1 MFFRSNSFKSE
12 LYNEN
17 TFYNKFLKDLERS
30 KNEVIIESPYITST
44 RMDLLL
50 PVFQRLLNN
59 KIKIHLITRD
69 PSEHESEI
77 YKYQST
83 NEILKCNELGINTVL
98 LSGYHHRKL
107 AIIDR
112 KILWEGS
119 LNILSQTNSLELM
132 RRIESSVLTQELMKF
147 VGISKLI

>member
-1 MFFRSNSFKSE
+1 MLFRSNSFKSK

-17 TFYNKFLKDLERS
+17 TFYNKFLKDLVRS
-30 KNEVIIESPYITST
+30 KNEVIIESPYITSA
-44 RMDLLL
+44 RMDMFR

-83 NEILKCNELGINTVL
+83 NEILKCNELGINTIL
-98 LSGYHHRKL
+98 LTGYHHRKL

-119 LNILSQTNSLELM
+119 LNILSQANSLEIM
-132 RRIESSVLTQELMKF
+132 RRIENITETRRLLNF
-147 VGISKLI
+147 IKLYH

>member
-1 MFFRSNSFKSE
+1 MFFRSNYFKSE
-12 LYNEN
+12 LYSEK
-17 TFYNKFLKDLERS
+17 TFYRKFLKDLERS
-30 KNEVIIESPYITST
+30 KNEIIIESPYITT
-44 RMDLLL
+44 ARMDLLL

-59 KIKIHLITRD
+59 KIKIHFITRD
-69 PSEHESEI
+69 PSEHETEN

-112 KILWEGS
+112 RILWEGS
-119 LNILSQTNSLELM
+119 LNILSQTNSLEFM

>member
-1 MFFRSNSFKSE
+1 MFFRPNSFKSE
-12 LYNEN
+12 LYNEK
-17 TFYNKFLKDLERS
+17 TFYRKFLKDIERS
-30 KNEVIIESPYITST
+30 TSEVIIESPYITST

-50 PVFQRLLNN
+50 PVFQGLLNN

-69 PSEHESEI
+69 PSEHETES

-83 NEILKCNELGINTVL
+83 NEILKCNEIGIHTVL

-119 LNILSQTNSLELM
+119 LNILSQTNSLEVM
-132 RRIESSVLTQELMKF
+132 RRIEGSKLTQELMEF
-147 VGISKLI
+147 VGIPKLI